1 MKNMLKIIALV
12 SFMAFFAACSDD
24 EPTKPKVTNPASIT
38 VKDQIISQ
46 NMIMV
51 ETATFEKDGWIVVHA
66 SNEGSPVVPAKIS
79 TPVLVKAGT
88 KKTIMIPL
96 NTDANMLEGN
106 TQVWVMLHTDDGVKG
121 AYDFDGVNGLDN
133 PLKDTE
139 GEIIMKPILLSPA
152 TITAS
157 SQKVTNSV
165 TVSVNAAA
173 DGWLV
178 IHNDQGDGTITLPG
192 IIGKTA
198 VKKGLNNNI
207 VVNLDNDV
215 VITKGQKLFPML
227 HVDKDPKGEYNF
239 PGDDAPEVFGFDEK
253 GNAII
258 IVTSITTL

>member
-1 MKNMLKIIALV
+1 MLKIIALV
-12 SFMAFFAACSDD
+12 SFMAFFTACSDD
-24 EPTKPKVTNPASIT
+24 EPTKPKVTDPASF
-38 VKDQIISQ
+38 VVNDQMISQ
-46 NMIMV
+46 NTIMV

-66 SNEGSPVVPAKIS
+66 NNEGSPVVPAIIS

-96 NTDANMLEGN
+96 TMDANMLDGN

-121 AYDFDGVNGLDN
+121 AYEFDGKNGLDS
-133 PLKDTE
+133 PLVNTE
-139 GEIIMKPILLSPA
+139 GEVIMKPILLSPA
-152 TITAS
+152 SITAS
-157 SQKVTNSV
+157 SQKVSNTV

-192 IIGKTA
+192 IIGKIA

-207 VVNLDNDV
+207 VVELDNDV

-227 HVDKDPKGEYNF
+227 HIDKEPKGEYNF
-239 PGDDAPEVFGFDEK
+239 PGVDAPEVFGFDKE
-253 GNAII
+253 GNANI
-258 IVTSITTL
+258 IVTSIITL